1 MQRRAFLIAAAMAA
15 IAGCTTTTTN
25 ITPGPAA
32 DVAPTLVIEQFLRA
46 ANANDLDALARLF
59 DTRQGPIIDI
69 DTKQQ
74 VDDRMFAIA
83 SVLRHKDYRVE
94 GEQLVPGRRDVATQY
109 LVRLMLPDDRE
120 VVVPFTMVYSEKGT
134 WLVEQIA
141 LEKITQS
148 R

>member
-15 IAGCTTTTTN
+15 LAGCTTTTRTV
-25 ITPGPAA
+25 TPGPAA

-46 ANANDLDALARLF
+46 ANANDLDAMARLF
-59 DTRQGPIIDI
+59 GTQQGPITEIDS
-69 DTKQQ
+69 KQA

-83 SVLRHKDYRVE
+83 SVMRHKDYRIE

-109 LVRLMLPDDRE
+109 MVRLMLPDDRE
-120 VVVPFTMVYSEKGT
+120 VVVPITMVYSAAGR